1 MVRGDGAA
9 ALSARRAT
17 LQTKAPARF
26 TGRGAAAAAASIGY
40 SAPMRMRT
48 ASPGPA
54 RPPIRTPK
62 QRAGDAAEAAAC
74 ALLERHGCR
83 VIARQVRFRDGELD
97 VVAYDGAVLVF
108 VEVRLRS
115 SARFGGAAASVDGR
129 KQRRV
134 LRAAQRY
141 LARHFPDARRTP
153 ACRFDVI
160 AVEGE
165 RLDWLR
171 AAFDAN

>member
-1 MVRGDGAA
+1 ME
-9 ALSARRAT
+9 S
-17 LQTKAPARF
+17 
-26 TGRGAAAAAASIGY
+26 
-40 SAPMRMRT
+40 
-48 ASPGPA
+48 
-54 RPPIRTPK
+54 
-62 QRAGDAAEAAAC
+62 AAC

-83 VIARQVRFRDGELD
+83 VVARQVRFRDGD
-97 VVAYDGAVLVF
+97 VVAYDGAVLVL

-115 SARFGGAAASVDGR
+115 SALRRRGSELDGR

-141 LARHFPDARRTP
+141 LARHFPDSRRAP

-160 AVEGE
+160 AADGE

-171 AAFDAN
+171 AAFDAG